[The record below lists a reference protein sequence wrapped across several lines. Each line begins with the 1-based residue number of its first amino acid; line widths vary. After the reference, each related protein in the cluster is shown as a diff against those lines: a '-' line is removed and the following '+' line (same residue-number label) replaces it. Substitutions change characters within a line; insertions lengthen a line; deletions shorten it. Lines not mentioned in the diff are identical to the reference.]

1 MHVQK
6 LKINPTKVIQNS
18 VLNMNQI
25 KSLKY
30 SMSPE
35 EIERRPLAGERFRV
49 VFNMHRTEKIKN
61 FMTDLIGMT

>member
-6 LKINPTKVIQNS
+6 LKIDPTKIIQNS

-30 SMSPE
+30 GMSPE
-35 EIERRPLAGERFRV
+35 EIERRPLASERFRV
-49 VFNMHRTEKIKN
+49 AFNMHQIEK
-61 FMTDLIGMT
+61 T